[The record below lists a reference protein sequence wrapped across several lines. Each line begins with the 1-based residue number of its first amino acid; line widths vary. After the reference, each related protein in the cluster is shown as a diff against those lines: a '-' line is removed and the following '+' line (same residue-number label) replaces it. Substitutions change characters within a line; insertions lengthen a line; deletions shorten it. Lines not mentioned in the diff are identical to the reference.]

1 MTHKRKS
8 GRRIRGLRALNRAG
22 RAGRKPQLG
31 TAELRRIERMLRRGP
46 EALGYESG
54 PWTSARVALL
64 IERECGIRYHPA
76 HAWRLVRQLVWS
88 RERPAGRARERD
100 EGAIRRRKQ
109 KPWPEIRKKPAKKAG
124 PSSSSTK
131 AD

>member
-1 MTHKRKS
+1 MTDKRKS
-8 GRRIRGLRALNRAG
+8 RSRFPGLRALNRAG
-22 RAGRKPQLG
+22 HTGRKSQLG
-31 TAELRRIERMLRRGP
+31 AAELRRIERALKRGP

-76 HAWRLVRQLVWS
+76 HAWRIVRQLVQS
-88 RERPAGRARERD
+88 CQGPTGRTRERG
-100 EGAIRRRKQ
+100 EGAIRRQKQ
-109 KPWPEIRKKPAKKAG
+109 KRWPETKKRPAKKAE